1 MGFWVSSS
9 YNDLLYP
16 IPTFNLQSGMRAML
30 MNPEVQDAGQMWQ
43 SDAGEVQ
50 TMAAWRNSYVL
61 TRRPDGN
68 FDAVQKFPGGNQI
81 NTPLILSP
89 VPGPIMNKTF
99 EAHGDATTTIP
110 TWPEEARIL
119 PDKYLDEFGKYQTRH
134 PVGRGS
140 GQSQEWENPDD
151 WVIITGT
158 CTQMTQTCADPPPNL
173 VADGYIEG
181 TKGIQWTAS
190 ARESTGRFHVE
201 GGKPQEAYMKCYAC
215 DGTWNE
221 TTQIVDMERVWHWIY
236 NEEPIRMPKGWRVDS
251 NGHITN
257 LPIELNVSS
266 KADALTKGVGVITA
280 GKGGSYVNGKKWT
293 YDLPCTYYTNADSS
307 QFSESE
313 CNALGNSAIQGESEY
328 LDWAISEIKDYAN
341 KVGIQTFW
349 WVDSPLFTATCGDS
363 KDPNYDASAYYID
376 NTRCSEKQ
384 NNGGNGGSD
393 EGSTSWG
400 PILAAGAVIGLA
412 TWGATIYG
420 VGV

>member
-16 IPTFNLQSGMRAML
+16 IPTFDLRSGMRAML

-43 SDAGEVQ
+43 SDSGEVQ

-89 VPGPIMNKTF
+89 VPGPMMAETF

-110 TWPEEARIL
+110 AWPEKARVL
-119 PDKYLDEFGKYQTRH
+119 PPTYIDRFGKEQTRN
-134 PVGRGS
+134 PVQRGS
-140 GQSQEWENPDD
+140 GTSQPWENPND
-151 WVIITGT
+151 WEIITGT
-158 CTQMTQTCADPPPNL
+158 CTQMTQTCEDPPQ
-173 VADGYIEG
+173 E
-181 TKGIQWTAS
+181 IQWTAS
-190 ARESTGRFHVE
+190 ARESTQRFYVD
-201 GGKPQEAYMKCYAC
+201 GGKPQEAYMKCNAC
-215 DGTWNE
+215 NGIWNE
-221 TTQIVDMERVWHWIY
+221 TKQIVDMSQVWHWIY
-236 NEEPIRMPKGWRVDS
+236 NEEPVRMPKGWRVDS

-266 KADALTKGVGVITA
+266 KDDALSKGVGVITP
-280 GKGGSYVNGKKWT
+280 GSGNANGRKWT

-328 LDWAISEIKDYAN
+328 LEWAISEIKDYAN

-349 WVDSPLFTATCGDS
+349 WVDAPLFTATCGDS
-363 KDPNYDASAYYID
+363 TDANYNASAYYID
-376 NTRCSEKQ
+376 NTRCSKNQ
-384 NNGGNGGSD
+384 TNGGNGGSD
-393 EGSTSWG
+393 ESSTSWG
-400 PILAAGAVIGLA
+400 PIIAAGTVIGLA
-412 TWGATIYG
+412 TWAATIYG

>member
-1 MGFWVSSS
+1 MAKM
-9 YNDLLYP
+9 L
-16 IPTFNLQSGMRAML
+16 RATL
-30 MNPEVQDAGQMWQ
+30 AY
-43 SDAGEVQ
+43 
-50 TMAAWRNSYVL
+50 WRNSYVL

-89 VPGPIMNKTF
+89 VPGPMMAETF

-110 TWPEEARIL
+110 AWPEKARIV
-119 PDKYLDEFGKYQTRH
+119 PDTYIDRFGKEQTRN

-140 GQSQEWENPDD
+140 GQSQDWENPDD

-158 CTQMTQTCADPPPNL
+158 CTQMTQTCEDPPPNL
-173 VADGYIEG
+173 AADGYIEG

-190 ARESTGRFHVE
+190 ARESTQRFYVD
-201 GGKPQEAYMKCYAC
+201 GGKPQEAYMKCNAC
-215 DGTWNE
+215 DGTWTE
-221 TTQIVDMERVWHWIY
+221 RKEIVDMGGVRHWIY
-236 NEEPIRMPKGWRVDS
+236 NEEPVRMPKGWRVDA

-257 LPIELNVSS
+257 LPVELNVSS
-266 KADALTKGVGVITA
+266 KVDALSKGVGVINA
-280 GKGGSYVNGKKWT
+280 GSRKWT

-328 LDWAISEIKDYAN
+328 LEWAISEIKDYAN

-349 WVDSPLFTATCGDS
+349 WVDAPLFTATCGDS
-363 KDPNYDASAYYID
+363 TDANYNASAYYID
-376 NTRCSEKQ
+376 NTRCSKNQ
-384 NNGGNGGSD
+384 TNGGNGGSD
-393 EGSTSWG
+393 ESSTSWG
-400 PILAAGAVIGLA
+400 PIIAAGTVIGLA
-412 TWGATIYG
+412 TWAATIYG

>member
-16 IPTFNLQSGMRAML
+16 IPTFDLRSGMRAML
-30 MNPEVQDAGQMWQ
+30 MNPEGQDAGQMWQ
-43 SDAGEVQ
+43 ADSGEVQ
-50 TMAAWRNSYVL
+50 TLAYWRNSYVL

-89 VPGPIMNKTF
+89 VPGPMMAETF

-110 TWPEEARIL
+110 AWPEKARIV
-119 PDKYLDEFGKYQTRH
+119 PDTYIDRFGKEQTRN

-140 GQSQEWENPDD
+140 GQSQDWENPDD

-158 CTQMTQTCADPPPNL
+158 CTQMTQTCEDPPQ
-173 VADGYIEG
+173 E
-181 TKGIQWTAS
+181 IQWTAS
-190 ARESTGRFHVE
+190 ARESTQRFYVD
-201 GGKPQEAYMKCYAC
+201 GGKPQEAYMKCNSC
-215 DGTWNE
+215 NGIWNE
-221 TTQIVDMERVWHWIY
+221 TKQIVDMSQVWHWIY
-236 NEEPIRMPKGWRVDS
+236 NEEPVRMPKGWRVDA

-266 KADALTKGVGVITA
+266 KADALSKGVGVITA
-280 GKGGSYVNGKKWT
+280 GSGNVGGRKWT

-328 LDWAISEIKDYAN
+328 LEWAISEIKDYAN

-349 WVDSPLFTATCGDS
+349 WVDAPLFTATCGDS
-363 KDPNYDASAYYID
+363 TDANYNASAYYID
-376 NTRCSEKQ
+376 NTRCAKNQSG
-384 NNGGNGGSD
+384 GGNGGSD
-393 EGSTSWG
+393 ESSTSWG
-400 PILAAGAVIGLA
+400 PIIAAGTVIGLA
-412 TWGATIYG
+412 TWAATIYG

>member
-43 SDAGEVQ
+43 SDSGEVQ
-50 TMAAWRNSYVL
+50 TMDAWRNSYVL

-89 VPGPIMNKTF
+89 VPGPMMNKTF

-110 TWPEEARIL
+110 TWPERANIL
-119 PDKYLDEFGKYQTRH
+119 PSTYIDRFGKSQTRN
-134 PVGRGS
+134 PVQRGS
-140 GQSQEWENPDD
+140 GTSQPWENPDD

-158 CTQMTQTCADPPPNL
+158 CTAMTQTCEDPPSE
-173 VADGYIEG
+173 I
-181 TKGIQWTAS
+181 KWTAS
-190 ARESTGRFHVE
+190 ARESTQRFYVE
-201 GGKPQEAYMKCYAC
+201 GGKPQEAYMKCNAC
-215 DGTWNE
+215 DGIWNE
-221 TTQIVDMERVWHWIY
+221 TKQIVDMSQVWHWIY
-236 NEEPIRMPKGWRVDS
+236 NKEPVRMPNGWRVDA

-257 LPIELNVSS
+257 LPIELNVIS
-266 KADALTKGVGVITA
+266 KSDALSKGVGVITA
-280 GKGGSYVNGKKWT
+280 GSGNVGGKKWT

-376 NTRCSEKQ
+376 NTRCSKNQ

>member
-134 PVGRGS
+134 PVSRGS

-280 GKGGSYVNGKKWT
+280 GNGGSYVNGKKWT

-376 NTRCSEKQ
+376 NTRCSEKP

>member
-16 IPTFNLQSGMRAML
+16 IPTFDLQSGMRAML

-43 SDAGEVQ
+43 SDSGEVQ

-89 VPGPIMNKTF
+89 VPGPMMAKTF

-110 TWPEEARIL
+110 TWPEEARII
-119 PDKYLDEFGKYQTRH
+119 PDKYLDEFGKYQNRN
-134 PVGRGS
+134 PVQRGS
-140 GQSQEWENPDD
+140 GLSEDWENPDD

-158 CTQMTQTCADPPPNL
+158 CTQMTQTCTDPPPNL

-190 ARESTGRFHVE
+190 ARESTQRFYVD
-201 GGKPQEAYMKCYAC
+201 GGKPQEAYMKCNAC

-221 TTQIVDMERVWHWIY
+221 RKQIVDMEKVWHWIY
-236 NEEPIRMPKGWRVDS
+236 NEEPVRMPKGWRVDS

-257 LPIELNVSS
+257 LPVELNVSS

-280 GKGGSYVNGKKWT
+280 GSGNVGGRKWT

-363 KDPNYDASAYYID
+363 KDPNYNASAYYID
-376 NTRCSEKQ
+376 NTRCSENQ

>member
-16 IPTFNLQSGMRAML
+16 IPTFNLRSGMRAML

-43 SDAGEVQ
+43 ADSGEIQ
-50 TMAAWRNSYVL
+50 TLAYWRNSYVL

-68 FDAVQKFPGGNQI
+68 YDAVQKFPGGNQI
-81 NTPLILSP
+81 NTPLILTP
-89 VPGPIMNKTF
+89 VPGPMMAETF

-110 TWPEEARIL
+110 TWPEKARIV
-119 PDKYLDEFGKYQTRH
+119 PDTYIDRFGKEQPRY

-140 GQSQEWENPDD
+140 GQSQDWENPDD

-158 CTQMTQTCADPPPNL
+158 CTQMTQTCEDPPT
-173 VADGYIEG
+173 E
-181 TKGIQWTAS
+181 IQWTAS
-190 ARESTGRFHVE
+190 AHESTTRFYVD
-201 GGKPQEAYMKCYAC
+201 GGKPQEAYMKCNAC
-215 DGTWNE
+215 DGIWNE
-221 TTQIVDMERVWHWIY
+221 RKQIVDMSQVWHWIY
-236 NEEPIRMPKGWRVDS
+236 NEEPVRMPKGWRVDA

-266 KADALTKGVGVITA
+266 KADALSKGVGVITA
-280 GKGGSYVNGKKWT
+280 GSGNVGGRKWT

-328 LDWAISEIKDYAN
+328 LEWAISEIKDYAN

-349 WVDSPLFTATCGDS
+349 WVDAPLFTATCGDS

-376 NTRCSEKQ
+376 NTRCSKNQ
-384 NNGGNGGSD
+384 TNGGNGGSD

-400 PILAAGAVIGLA
+400 PIIAAGTVIGLA
-412 TWGATIYG
+412 TWAATVYG

>member
-16 IPTFNLQSGMRAML
+16 IPTFDLRSGMRAML

-43 SDAGEVQ
+43 ADSGEVQ
-50 TMAAWRNSYVL
+50 TLAYWRNSYVL

-89 VPGPIMNKTF
+89 VPGPMMAETF

-110 TWPEEARIL
+110 AWPEKARIV
-119 PDKYLDEFGKYQTRH
+119 PDTYIDRFGKEQTRN

-140 GQSQEWENPDD
+140 GQSQDWENPDD

-158 CTQMTQTCADPPPNL
+158 CTQMTQTCEDPPQ
-173 VADGYIEG
+173 E
-181 TKGIQWTAS
+181 IQWTAS
-190 ARESTGRFHVE
+190 ARESTQRFYVD
-201 GGKPQEAYMKCYAC
+201 GGKPQEAYMKCNSC
-215 DGTWNE
+215 NGIWNE
-221 TTQIVDMERVWHWIY
+221 TKQIVDMSQVWHWIY
-236 NEEPIRMPKGWRVDS
+236 NEEPVRMPKGWRVDA

-266 KADALTKGVGVITA
+266 KADALSKGVGVITA
-280 GKGGSYVNGKKWT
+280 GSGNVGGRKWT

-328 LDWAISEIKDYAN
+328 LEWAISEIKDYAN

-349 WVDSPLFTATCGDS
+349 WVDAPLFTATCGDS
-363 KDPNYDASAYYID
+363 TDANYNASAYYID
-376 NTRCSEKQ
+376 NTRCAKNQSG
-384 NNGGNGGSD
+384 GGNGGSD
-393 EGSTSWG
+393 ESSTSWG
-400 PILAAGAVIGLA
+400 PIIAAGTVIGLA
-412 TWGATIYG
+412 TWAATVYG

>member
-1 MGFWVSSS
+1 M
-9 YNDLLYP
+9 LYP
-16 IPTFNLQSGMRAML
+16 IPTFDLRSGMRAML

-43 SDAGEVQ
+43 ADSGEVQ
-50 TMAAWRNSYVL
+50 TLAYWRNSYVL

-89 VPGPIMNKTF
+89 VPGPMMAETF

-110 TWPEEARIL
+110 AWPEKARIV
-119 PDKYLDEFGKYQTRH
+119 PDTYIDRFGKEQTRN

-140 GQSQEWENPDD
+140 GQSQDWENPDD

-158 CTQMTQTCADPPPNL
+158 CTQMTQTCEDPPQ
-173 VADGYIEG
+173 E
-181 TKGIQWTAS
+181 IQWTAS
-190 ARESTGRFHVE
+190 ARESTQRFYVD
-201 GGKPQEAYMKCYAC
+201 GGKPQEAYMKCNSC
-215 DGTWNE
+215 NGIWNE
-221 TTQIVDMERVWHWIY
+221 TKQIVDMSQVWHWIY
-236 NEEPIRMPKGWRVDS
+236 NEEPVRMPKGWRVDA

-266 KADALTKGVGVITA
+266 KADALSKGVGVITA
-280 GKGGSYVNGKKWT
+280 GSGHGGGRKWT

-313 CNALGNSAIQGESEY
+313 CNALGNTAIQGESEY

-376 NTRCSEKQ
+376 NTRCSKNQ
-384 NNGGNGGSD
+384 TNGGNGGSD
-393 EGSTSWG
+393 ESSTSWG
-400 PILAAGAVIGLA
+400 PIIAAGTVIGLA
-412 TWGATIYG
+412 TWAATIYG

>member
-16 IPTFNLQSGMRAML
+16 IPTFDLRSGMRAML

-43 SDAGEVQ
+43 ADSGEVQ
-50 TMAAWRNSYVL
+50 TLAYWRNSYVL

-89 VPGPIMNKTF
+89 VPGPMMAETF

-110 TWPEEARIL
+110 AWPEKARIV
-119 PDKYLDEFGKYQTRH
+119 PDTYIDRFGKEQTRN

-140 GQSQEWENPDD
+140 GQSQDWENPDD

-158 CTQMTQTCADPPPNL
+158 CTQMTQTCEDPPQ
-173 VADGYIEG
+173 E
-181 TKGIQWTAS
+181 IQWTAS
-190 ARESTGRFHVE
+190 ARESTQRFYVD
-201 GGKPQEAYMKCYAC
+201 GGKPQEAYMKCNSC
-215 DGTWNE
+215 NGIWNE
-221 TTQIVDMERVWHWIY
+221 TKQIVDMSQVWHWIY
-236 NEEPIRMPKGWRVDS
+236 NEEPVRMPKGWRVDA

-266 KADALTKGVGVITA
+266 KADALSKGVGVITA
-280 GKGGSYVNGKKWT
+280 GSGNVGGRKWT

-328 LDWAISEIKDYAN
+328 LEWAISEIKDYAN

-349 WVDSPLFTATCGDS
+349 WVDAPLFTATCGDS
-363 KDPNYDASAYYID
+363 TDANYNASAYYID
-376 NTRCSEKQ
+376 NARCSENQ
-384 NNGGNGGSD
+384 TNGGNGGSD
-393 EGSTSWG
+393 ESSTSWG
-400 PILAAGAVIGLA
+400 PIIAAGTVIGLA
-412 TWGATIYG
+412 TWAATIYG

>member
-16 IPTFNLQSGMRAML
+16 IPTFDLRSGMRAML

-43 SDAGEVQ
+43 SDSGEVQ

-89 VPGPIMNKTF
+89 VPGPMMAETF

-110 TWPEEARIL
+110 PWPEKARIV
-119 PDKYLDEFGKYQTRH
+119 PDRYLDEFGKYQTRN
-134 PVGRGS
+134 PVSRGS
-140 GQSQEWENPDD
+140 GQSQDWENPDD
-151 WVIITGT
+151 WVIITAT

-173 VADGYIEG
+173 AADGYIEG

-190 ARESTGRFHVE
+190 ARESTQRFYVD
-201 GGKPQEAYMKCYAC
+201 GGKPQEAYMKCNAC
-215 DGTWNE
+215 DGTWTE
-221 TTQIVDMERVWHWIY
+221 RKEIVDMGGVRHWIY
-236 NEEPIRMPKGWRVDS
+236 NEEPVRMPKGWRVDA

-257 LPIELNVSS
+257 LPVELNVSS
-266 KADALTKGVGVITA
+266 KVDALSKGVGVINA
-280 GKGGSYVNGKKWT
+280 GSRKWT

-328 LDWAISEIKDYAN
+328 LEWAISEIKDYAN

-349 WVDSPLFTATCGDS
+349 WVDAPLFTATCGDS
-363 KDPNYDASAYYID
+363 TDANYNASAYYID
-376 NTRCSEKQ
+376 NTRCAKNQSG
-384 NNGGNGGSD
+384 GGNGGSD

-400 PILAAGAVIGLA
+400 PIIAAGTVIGLA
-412 TWGATIYG
+412 TWAATIYG

>member
-1 MGFWVSSS
+1 
-9 YNDLLYP
+9 
-16 IPTFNLQSGMRAML
+16 ML

-119 PDKYLDEFGKYQTRH
+119 PDKYLDEFGKYQNRN
-134 PVGRGS
+134 PVQRGS
-140 GQSQEWENPDD
+140 GQSQDWENPDD

-190 ARESTGRFHVE
+190 ARESTGRFYVD
-201 GGKPQEAYMKCYAC
+201 GGKPQEAYMKCNAC
-215 DGTWNE
+215 DGIWNE
-221 TTQIVDMERVWHWIY
+221 RKQIVDMERVWHWIY
-236 NEEPIRMPKGWRVDS
+236 NEEPVRMPKGWRVDS
-251 NGHITN
+251 NGHLTN

-266 KADALTKGVGVITA
+266 KADALSKGVGVITA
-280 GKGGSYVNGKKWT
+280 GSGNVGGKKWT

-341 KVGIQTFW
+341 KLGIQTFW

-376 NTRCSEKQ
+376 NTRCSKNQ

>member
-43 SDAGEVQ
+43 SDSGEVQ
-50 TMAAWRNSYVL
+50 TMDAWRNSYVL

-89 VPGPIMNKTF
+89 VPGPMMNKTF

-110 TWPEEARIL
+110 TWPERANIL
-119 PDKYLDEFGKYQTRH
+119 PPTYIDRFGKSQTRN
-134 PVGRGS
+134 PVQRGS
-140 GQSQEWENPDD
+140 GTSQPWENPDD

-158 CTQMTQTCADPPPNL
+158 CTAMTQTCEDPPSE
-173 VADGYIEG
+173 I
-181 TKGIQWTAS
+181 KWTAS
-190 ARESTGRFHVE
+190 ARESTQRFYVE
-201 GGKPQEAYMKCYAC
+201 GGKPQEAYMKCNAC
-215 DGTWNE
+215 DGIWNE
-221 TTQIVDMERVWHWIY
+221 TKQIVDMSQVWHWIY
-236 NEEPIRMPKGWRVDS
+236 NKEPVRMPTGWRVDA

-266 KADALTKGVGVITA
+266 KSDALSKGVGVITA
-280 GKGGSYVNGKKWT
+280 GSGNGGGKKWT

-341 KVGIQTFW
+341 KVGIQTYW

-363 KDPNYDASAYYID
+363 TDANYNASAYYID
-376 NTRCSEKQ
+376 NTRCSKNQ

>member
-1 MGFWVSSS
+1 
-9 YNDLLYP
+9 LLYP
-16 IPTFNLQSGMRAML
+16 IPTFDLRSGMRAML

-43 SDAGEVQ
+43 ADSGEVQ
-50 TMAAWRNSYVL
+50 TLAYWRNSYVL

-89 VPGPIMNKTF
+89 VPGPMMAETF

-110 TWPEEARIL
+110 AWPEKARIV
-119 PDKYLDEFGKYQTRH
+119 PDTYIDRFGKEQTRN

-140 GQSQEWENPDD
+140 GQSQDWENPDD

-158 CTQMTQTCADPPPNL
+158 CTQMTQTCEDPPQ
-173 VADGYIEG
+173 E
-181 TKGIQWTAS
+181 IQWTAS
-190 ARESTGRFHVE
+190 ARESTQRFYVD
-201 GGKPQEAYMKCYAC
+201 GGKPQEAYMKCNSC
-215 DGTWNE
+215 NGIWNE
-221 TTQIVDMERVWHWIY
+221 TKQIVDMSQVWHWIY
-236 NEEPIRMPKGWRVDS
+236 NEEPVRMPKGWRVDA

-266 KADALTKGVGVITA
+266 KADALSKGVGVITA
-280 GKGGSYVNGKKWT
+280 GSGNVGGRKWT

-328 LDWAISEIKDYAN
+328 LEWAISEIKDYAN

-349 WVDSPLFTATCGDS
+349 WVDAPLFTATCGDS
-363 KDPNYDASAYYID
+363 TDANYNASAYYID
-376 NTRCSEKQ
+376 NTRCAKNQSG
-384 NNGGNGGSD
+384 GGNGGSD
-393 EGSTSWG
+393 ESSTSWG
-400 PILAAGAVIGLA
+400 PIIAAGTVIGLA
-412 TWGATIYG
+412 TWAATIYG

>member
-16 IPTFNLQSGMRAML
+16 IPTFDLRSGMRAML

-43 SDAGEVQ
+43 ADSGEVQ
-50 TMAAWRNSYVL
+50 TLAYWRNSYVL

-89 VPGPIMNKTF
+89 VPGPMMAETF

-110 TWPEEARIL
+110 AWPEKARIV
-119 PDKYLDEFGKYQTRH
+119 PDTYIDRFGKEQTRN

-140 GQSQEWENPDD
+140 GQSQDWENPDD

-158 CTQMTQTCADPPPNL
+158 CTQMTQTCEDPPQ
-173 VADGYIEG
+173 E
-181 TKGIQWTAS
+181 IQWTAS
-190 ARESTGRFHVE
+190 ARESTQRFYVD
-201 GGKPQEAYMKCYAC
+201 GGKPQEAYMKCNSC
-215 DGTWNE
+215 NGIWNE
-221 TTQIVDMERVWHWIY
+221 TKQIVDMSQVWHWIY
-236 NEEPIRMPKGWRVDS
+236 NEEPVRMPKGWRVDA

-266 KADALTKGVGVITA
+266 KADALSKGVGVITA
-280 GKGGSYVNGKKWT
+280 GSGNVGGRKWT

-328 LDWAISEIKDYAN
+328 LEWAISEIKDYAN

-349 WVDSPLFTATCGDS
+349 WVDAPLFTATCGDS
-363 KDPNYDASAYYID
+363 TDANYNASAYYID
-376 NTRCSEKQ
+376 NTRCAKNQSG
-384 NNGGNGGSD
+384 GGNGGSD
-393 EGSTSWG
+393 ESSTSWG
-400 PILAAGAVIGLA
+400 PIIAAGTVIGLA
-412 TWGATIYG
+412 TWAATIYG

>member
-16 IPTFNLQSGMRAML
+16 IPTFNLRSGMRAML

-43 SDAGEVQ
+43 ADSGEIQ
-50 TMAAWRNSYVL
+50 TLAYWRNSYVL

-89 VPGPIMNKTF
+89 VPGPMMAETF
-99 EAHGDATTTIP
+99 EAHGDATTNIP
-110 TWPEEARIL
+110 TWPEKATIFPPTYIDR
-119 PDKYLDEFGKYQTRH
+119 FGKSQTRH
-134 PVGRGS
+134 PVSRGS

-151 WVIITGT
+151 WVIITGS
-158 CTQMTQTCADPPPNL
+158 CTQMTQSCTDPPT
-173 VADGYIEG
+173 D
-181 TKGIQWTAS
+181 IQWTAS
-190 ARESTGRFHVE
+190 ARESTQRFYVD
-201 GGKPQEAYMKCYAC
+201 GGEPQEAYLKCNAC
-215 DGTWNE
+215 NGIWTE
-221 TTQIVDMERVWHWIY
+221 TKQIVDMSQVWHWIY
-236 NEEPIRMPKGWRVDS
+236 NEEPVRMPRGWRVDA

-257 LPIELNVSS
+257 LPAELNVSS
-266 KADALTKGVGVITA
+266 KADALSKGVGVITA
-280 GKGGSYVNGKKWT
+280 GSGNVGGRKWT

-313 CNALGNSAIQGESEY
+313 CNALGNSAIQGDSEY

-376 NTRCSEKQ
+376 NTRWSKNQ
-384 NNGGNGGSD
+384 TNGGNGGSD

-400 PILAAGAVIGLA
+400 PIIAAGTVIGLA
-412 TWGATIYG
+412 TWAATIYG

>member
-16 IPTFNLQSGMRAML
+16 IPTFNLRSGMRAML

-43 SDAGEVQ
+43 ADSGEIQ
-50 TMAAWRNSYVL
+50 TLAYWRNSYVL

-68 FDAVQKFPGGNQI
+68 YDAVQKFPGGNQI
-81 NTPLILSP
+81 NTPLILTP
-89 VPGPIMNKTF
+89 VPGPMMAETF

-110 TWPEEARIL
+110 TWPEKARIV
-119 PDKYLDEFGKYQTRH
+119 PDTYIDRFGKEQPRY

-140 GQSQEWENPDD
+140 GQSQDWENPDD

-158 CTQMTQTCADPPPNL
+158 CTQMTQTCEDPPT
-173 VADGYIEG
+173 E
-181 TKGIQWTAS
+181 IQWTAS
-190 ARESTGRFHVE
+190 AHESTTRFYVD
-201 GGKPQEAYMKCYAC
+201 GGKPQEAYMKCNAC
-215 DGTWNE
+215 DGIWNE
-221 TTQIVDMERVWHWIY
+221 RKQIVDMSQVWHWIY
-236 NEEPIRMPKGWRVDS
+236 NEEPVRMPKGWRVDA

-266 KADALTKGVGVITA
+266 KADALSKGVGVITA
-280 GKGGSYVNGKKWT
+280 GSGNVGGRKWT

-349 WVDSPLFTATCGDS
+349 WVDAPLFTATCGDS

-376 NTRCSEKQ
+376 NTRCSKNQ
-384 NNGGNGGSD
+384 TNGGNGGSD

-400 PILAAGAVIGLA
+400 PIIAAGTVIGLA
-412 TWGATIYG
+412 TWAATVYG

>member
-16 IPTFNLQSGMRAML
+16 LPTFDLRSGMRAML

-43 SDAGEVQ
+43 ADSGEVQ
-50 TMAAWRNSYVL
+50 TLAYWRNSYVL

-89 VPGPIMNKTF
+89 VPGPMMAETF

-110 TWPEEARIL
+110 VWPEKARIL
-119 PDKYLDEFGKYQTRH
+119 PPTYIDRYGKEQTRN
-134 PVGRGS
+134 PIGRGS

-158 CTQMTQTCADPPPNL
+158 CTQMTQTCEDPPR
-173 VADGYIEG
+173 E
-181 TKGIQWTAS
+181 IQWTAS
-190 ARESTGRFHVE
+190 SRESTQRFYVK
-201 GGKPQEAYMKCYAC
+201 GGKPQEAYMKCNAC
-215 DGTWNE
+215 NGIWNE
-221 TTQIVDMERVWHWIY
+221 TKQIVDMSQVWHWIY
-236 NEEPIRMPKGWRVDS
+236 NEEPVRMPKGWRVDA

-257 LPIELNVSS
+257 LPLELNVSS
-266 KADALTKGVGVITA
+266 KADALSKGVGVITA
-280 GKGGSYVNGKKWT
+280 GSGNVGGKKWT

-328 LDWAISEIKDYAN
+328 LEWAISEIKDYAN

-349 WVDSPLFTATCGDS
+349 WVDAPLFTATCGDS
-363 KDPNYDASAYYID
+363 TDANYNASAYYID
-376 NTRCSEKQ
+376 NARCSKNQ
-384 NNGGNGGSD
+384 TNGGNGGSD
-393 EGSTSWG
+393 ESSTSWG
-400 PILAAGAVIGLA
+400 PIIAAGTVIGLA
-412 TWGATIYG
+412 TWAATIYG